1 MGVITTS
8 AHPKDLWPGIV
19 AHFGHTYTEHQEEF
33 SQIFDKEDST
43 KAYEERVQYTGL
55 GLAAVKGQGAPIGYD
70 ESQQGYISRMTN
82 VTYAIG
88 AIVTREAIDDGQY
101 ESIAKR
107 LSKGMAF
114 SLRQTKENIGAN
126 ILNRAFTSGY
136 NGGDGVSLI
145 NSAHPETGG
154 NQSNHIAT
162 AADLSEAS
170 LEDLLIQIMQ
180 AQNARGLKISLVGQ
194 KLIVPPA
201 LVFEATRI
209 LKSALQSGN
218 ANNDVNAL
226 KQMGLLPGGIVVNHY
241 LTDADAWF
249 VKTNAPEGL
258 IYQERRSYE
267 FKQDNDF
274 DTENAKMKASERY
287 TFGWA
292 DFRAVYGSPGA

>member
-8 AHPKDLWPGIV
+8 NHPKDLWPGIV
-19 AHFGHTYTEHQEEF
+19 AHFGHTFDQHAEEF
-33 SQIFDKEDST
+33 SQIFDEESSD

-55 GLAAVKGQGAPIGYD
+55 GLAAVKSQGGSIGYD
-70 ESQQGYISRMTN
+70 ETQQGYTSRLTN

-88 AIVTREAIDDGQY
+88 AIVTREAIEDGQY

-114 SLRQTKENIGAN
+114 SLRQTKENIAAN

-145 NSAHPETGG
+145 SASHPELGG

-170 LEDLLIQIMQ
+170 LEDMLIQIMQ
-180 AQNARGLKISLVGQ
+180 AQNARGLKISLIGQ
-194 KLIVPPA
+194 KLIVAPP
-201 LVFEATRI
+201 LIFEATRI

-241 LTDADAWF
+241 LTDTDAWF

-258 IYQERRSYE
+258 IHQKRRSYE

-292 DFRAVYGSPGA
+292 DWRALYGSPGA

>member
-1 MGVITTS
+1 MGVMTS
-8 AHPKDLWPGIV
+8 SNHPKDLWPGIV

-33 SQIFDKEDST
+33 SQIFDKESSD

-55 GLAAVKGQGAPIGYD
+55 GLASAKAQAAAIGFD
-70 ESQQGYISRMTN
+70 ESQQGYTSRMTN

-126 ILNRAFTSGY
+126 ILNRAFTSEY
-136 NGGDGVSLI
+136 NGGDGVCLI

-154 NQSNHIAT
+154 NQSNVIAT
-162 AADLSEAS
+162 AADLSEAA
-170 LEDLLIQIMQ
+170 LEDMLIQIMQ

-201 LVFEATRI
+201 LIFEATRI

-249 VKTNAPEGL
+249 VKTNTPEGL

>member
-19 AHFGHTYTEHQEEF
+19 AHFGHTYTEHTEEF

-145 NSAHPETGG
+145 NAAHPETGG